1 MKGSIPPQY
10 LQLRLWSLSI
20 RILSTRVGLK
30 ITDNVG
36 PASVSLRI
44 FHLSNPFK
52 SINHIQ
58 IIFKSIEIHL
68 QRLRQFLVPT
78 WVQPGQ
84 HRWENWSWGG
94 DSRIWIFRKRYL
106 EQQGFVAIVGPKTQ
120 IGSLDPSHPW
130 CRQSTLARVD
140 LAQSYLSVKSL
151 SDSCSRWPSLMRC
164 RSWIQCR
171 AGMVCWGLRWS
182 ELVSSFQWYY
192 SSLHLMFVTRC
203 EHVIYIG
210 VQRGNGSS
218 HELSIVCQLNCTLG
232 YIGHYV
238 TWDPEKKTY
247 NKPWIFHH
255 FP

>member
-10 LQLRLWSLSI
+10 LQLRLRSLSI

-30 ITDNVG
+30 ITYNVG

-52 SINHIQ
+52 SIQ

-94 DSRIWIFRKRYL
+94 DSRIWRFRKRYL

-140 LAQSYLSVKSL
+140 LAQCYLGVTLLCVTLAPDGPCDAVRESNVVL
-151 SDSCSRWPSLMRC
+151 AWFVEVWACFVLPMVLQFFPLNVCDTMRTC
-164 RSWIQCR
+164 
-171 AGMVCWGLRWS
+171 
-182 ELVSSFQWYY
+182 Y
-192 SSLHLMFVTRC
+192 LHWCAER
-203 EHVIYIG
+203 EW
-210 VQRGNGSS
+210 
-218 HELSIVCQLNCTLG
+218 ELSIVCQLNCTLG
-232 YIGHYV
+232 YIGHI
-238 TWDPEKKTY
+238 WALCHLRSRKE
-247 NKPWIFHH
+247 NI
-255 FP
+255 